1 MSLDTLSAWAE
12 LARFAAVADLELDE
26 RSHPDYDSKTDD
38 TAEELKAEEES
49 EPSDYKEL
57 FRALES
63 GHITIAE
70 NGALTVNWRKP
81 PHKGKAT
88 MVLDP
93 DQDGDGWNYSK
104 AIRALHSVPIAPAV
118 SKAARKRMGSAQE
131 EDDRLGRMDRFL
143 EILGDEPKDTMIELR
158 NRRDRE
164 IVTTLSNFI
173 LLESQRSR

>member
-26 RSHPDYDSKTDD
+26 RAHPNYDSKTDD
-38 TAEELKAEEES
+38 TAEELKAESES
-49 EPSDYKEL
+49 EPSDYGDL

-63 GHITIAE
+63 GHVTIEE
-70 NGALTVNWRKP
+70 NGALTVHWRKP
-81 PHKGKAT
+81 PHKGKPT

-93 DQDGDGWNYSK
+93 DQDGDGWNYSRG
-104 AIRALHSVPIAPAV
+104 IRSLHSVPIAPPV
-118 SKAARKRMGSAQE
+118 SKAARKRMGNAQE

-143 EILGDEPKDTMIELR
+143 EILGDQPPNTMIELR

-164 IVTTLSNFI
+164 LVTTLSNFI